1 MLRRFDH
8 YNDQEPIIRLLRALI
23 WMSKKRFMPKRLFG
37 LLAAVCFVSQA
48 QAAALIPSPPDV
60 SVKSYILMDVD
71 SGEVLASQ
79 KPDETMHPASLTKMM
94 TSYIAEAELAAGNIN
109 RDDKVLISEKA
120 WGMGGS
126 TMFIE
131 VGERVPVGELLKGI
145 IIVSGNDASVAMAEH
160 IAGSEGSFAQL
171 MDATASKLGMK
182 NTRFQNAAGWP
193 AEDHYST
200 ARDLAILSSH
210 IVKDYPEEYALYS
223 QKYYQYG
230 VDKKTGKPLRRQA
243 NRNRLLWTNPYV
255 DGLKTGHIA
264 ATGYHLAVTA
274 IRDDRRLV
282 AIMLGAKSEKQRADE
297 AQKLL
302 TYGFRF
308 FENVDVK
315 SAGEALQTVKVWKG
329 QADELTVGITNDLI
343 VTVPRGTGKNL
354 KATLAIDP
362 MLEAPITEGQQLGSV
377 KLMLEDEMIK
387 EVPLVAQQSVERGGF
402 FKRVWDSVILFF
414 TGLFS

>member
-1 MLRRFDH
+1 
-8 YNDQEPIIRLLRALI
+8 
-23 WMSKKRFMPKRLFG
+23 MSKKRFMPRRLLG
-37 LLAAVCFVSQA
+37 LVAAVCFVSQV
-48 QAAALIPSPPDV
+48 QAAAIIPSPPNVAV
-60 SVKSYILMDVD
+60 SSYVLMDAD
-71 SGEVLASQ
+71 SGEILASQ
-79 KPDETMHPASLTKMM
+79 QPDEIMHPASLTKMM
-94 TSYIAEAELAAGNIN
+94 TAYIAESELAAGNIK

-131 VGERVPVGELLKGI
+131 VGERVPVNELLKGI

-160 IAGSEGSFAQL
+160 IAGSEGAFAQL
-171 MDATASKLGMK
+171 MTGTAQKLGM
-182 NTRFQNAAGWP
+182 THSRFQNAAGWP

-200 ARDLAILSSH
+200 ARDLALLSIH
-210 IVKDYPEEYALYS
+210 IVKDFPEEYDLYS

-255 DGLKTGHIA
+255 DGLKTGHIE

-274 IRDDRRLV
+274 KRDDRRLV
-282 AIMLGAKSEKQRADE
+282 AVLLGAKSEKQRADE

-315 SAGEALQTVKVWKG
+315 RAGEALQTVKIWKG
-329 QADELTVGITNDLI
+329 QTDEITAGINEDLI

-362 MLEAPITEGQQLGSV
+362 MLEAPVATGQPIGSV
-377 KLMLEDEMIK
+377 KVMLDDK
-387 EVPLVAQQSVERGGF
+387 VVREVPLVAQQSVERGGF
-402 FKRVWDSVILFF
+402 FKRIWDSIILFF
-414 TGLFS
+414 TGLIS